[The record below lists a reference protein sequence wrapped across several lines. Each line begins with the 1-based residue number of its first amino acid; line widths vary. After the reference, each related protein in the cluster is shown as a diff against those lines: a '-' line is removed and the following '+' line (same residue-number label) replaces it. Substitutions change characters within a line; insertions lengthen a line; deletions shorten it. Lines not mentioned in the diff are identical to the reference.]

1 MLEHVIINQRI
12 YHRVAYEQALRDALS
27 GSGAPRHQSAPESL
41 LAGYQRGVKIAI
53 PQSNEIKHTEEWM
66 AEHGET
72 VIILDRLVAS
82 KEAFSAL
89 LRRR

>member
-1 MLEHVIINQRI
+1 MLEHVIINRRI
-12 YHRVAYEQALRDALS
+12 YHLVGWEQALRGALS
-27 GSGAPRHQSAPESL
+27 GGGAPRHQSALESL

-53 PQSNEIKHTEEWM
+53 PQSNDIKHTEEWM

-82 KEAFSAL
+82 KEAFPAL